1 MQDCGYIS
9 LTPIFDVITSKTY
22 NASMRDDSQ
31 AFVAQTVRVPE
42 ELMARLRVKLAQDGA
57 KFQKKALELLEAY
70 VNSEQAESEHER
82 RMRIAKEEME
92 RFRKSFEILAK

>member
-1 MQDCGYIS
+1 MGES
-9 LTPIFDVITSKTY
+9 
-22 NASMRDDSQ
+22 DDSQ
-31 AFVAQTVRVPE
+31 RFVAQTVRVPE

-70 VNSEQAESEHER
+70 VNSEQAAQSEHDR

>member
-1 MQDCGYIS
+1 MTS
-9 LTPIFDVITSKTY
+9 LFDGITSSRY
-22 NASMRDDSQ
+22 NASMRHDSQ
-31 AFVAQTVRVPE
+31 TFVAQTVRVPD

-70 VNSEQAESEHER
+70 VNSEQAQSEHDR

>member
-1 MQDCGYIS
+1 
-9 LTPIFDVITSKTY
+9 
-22 NASMRDDSQ
+22 MRDDSQ

-42 ELMARLRVKLAQDGA
+42 ELMARLRVKLAQDGV

-70 VNSEQAESEHER
+70 VNSEQAPSEHDR

-92 RFRKSFEILAK
+92 RFRESFEILAN

>member
-1 MQDCGYIS
+1 LTSIVDGMTSYI
-9 LTPIFDVITSKTY
+9 Y
-22 NASMRDDSQ
+22 NSTMGGTDDSQ
-31 AFVAQTVRVPE
+31 GFVAQTVRVPE

-70 VNSEQAESEHER
+70 VNSEQAQSEHDR